1 MLAKATSLGASA
13 LEAASATA
21 SVAKEKATATAAV
34 AKVKASQAATIVQAK
49 AGEAK
54 VAAYTAAGKA
64 PPVTA
69 DNPSADGTA
78 DSDAE
83 TESEGLLSEA
93 QSQCKCFPNLS
104 KKERIQ
110 GAIACYAAGALFSFL
125 STLLMFGGAKHVKGF
140 AFFYTLGNICSI
152 SSSMFLTGFLN
163 QFKVMCM
170 PIRRVACI
178 VWISSML
185 LTIIVAVT
193 MSRPGILVLLL
204 VFIQYCA
211 MLWYGASF
219 IPYGRAMLKKICT
232 KAATQATSAV

>member
-13 LEAASATA
+13 LEAATATAIVAKEKATATA
-21 SVAKEKATATAAV
+21 SVAKEKAMQT
-34 AKVKASQAATIVQAK
+34 ATIVQAK
-49 AGEAK
+49 ATEAK
-54 VAAYTAAGKA
+54 VAAYQVAGKQ
-64 PPVTA
+64 PPPSA
-69 DNPSADGTA
+69 ENPSADGET
-78 DSDAE
+78 DSGAE
-83 TESEGLLSEA
+83 TESEGLLNDV
-93 QSQCKCFPNLS
+93 QTQCKCFPNLT

-110 GAIACYAAGALFSFL
+110 GAIGCYVAGAIFSFL

-185 LTIIVAVT
+185 ATIIVACT
-193 MSRPGILVLLL
+193 MSRAGLLVLLL

-219 IPYGRAMLKKICT
+219 IPYGRAMLKKICS
-232 KAATQATSAV
+232 KAATTASNAV